1 MTKLTTISKEMP
13 GRYGQL
19 SAEEWLDTF
28 LPGDNFDPPI
38 EAAQSGRF
46 NFDHVSFNKHDSD
59 PNRDEDTVSRA
70 SKLNPV
76 LVKGLRSIYKISG
89 LTFI

>member
-1 MTKLTTISKEMP
+1 MTLKLTTISKEMR

-19 SAEEWLDTF
+19 SAEEWLVTF

-59 PNRDEDTVSRA
+59 PNRDDSEDTVTRA

-76 LVKGLRSIYKISG
+76 LVKGLRSIFKTSG
-89 LTFI
+89 